1 MKSMNDVT
9 IIIFGATG
17 DLTKRKLIPALYK
30 LLLHKKL
37 DKLCIVGASR
47 GNGSGIKDILNNAR
61 GFIPSVDEKVW
72 NTLERS
78 SFFMPVEFSNLDDFK
93 KLNQYVHELE
103 QQQGMSGNRLA
114 YMAIAPNFFMPV
126 TKLIG
131 ESGLLTRSADN
142 KPWNR
147 IAYEKPFGLD
157 LDSAHE
163 INAEI
168 RTWFD
173 EEQVYRI
180 DHYLTKELVGNILM
194 IRFANSMFEPL
205 WNEKYIDHVQ
215 ITLTE
220 SIGLEGRGMYYDNY
234 GVLKD
239 IVQNHMLQLLSLIAM
254 EAPSVLSSKEIR
266 DKKAELLS
274 KIRFTD
280 GINGQFDGYQDE
292 EGVKSGSTTPTFTLL
307 RFEVDTP
314 RWKGVPFYG
323 KAGKRLDKKCTS
335 IAIKF
340 KDISCPLLEGHKCP
354 SNYFIIEIA
363 PDATFSLGLNVKTVG
378 KFNELTHVKMDFCHS
393 CLFGATTPEAY
404 EVLFEQI
411 IAGDQSISVRFDE
424 IEHAWDVYQQL
435 EKANMPLYKYQ
446 SGAKG
451 PHEMDEFLKKY
462 HVRWRV

>member
-1 MKSMNDVT
+1 MNDVT
-9 IIIFGATG
+9 IIIFGVTG
-17 DLTKRKLIPALYK
+17 DLTKRKIIPALYK
-30 LLLHKKL
+30 LMKDKKL
-37 DKLCIVGASR
+37 DKLCVVGASR
-47 GNGSGIKDILNNAR
+47 GNGLGIKDILNNAR
-61 GFIPSVDEKVW
+61 GFIPTIDETVW
-72 NTLERS
+72 NKLEQN

-93 KLNQYVHELE
+93 KLSNYVGELE
-103 QQQGMSGNRLA
+103 QRQGMSGNRLV

-126 TKLIG
+126 TQFIG
-131 ESGLLTRSADN
+131 EAGLLTRRDAHST
-142 KPWNR
+142 PWNR

-157 LDSAHE
+157 LDSAHQ
-163 INAEI
+163 INGVI
-168 RTWFD
+168 QQWFNED
-173 EEQVYRI
+173 QVYRI

-205 WNEKYIDHVQ
+205 WNHKYIDHVQ

-220 SIGLEGRGMYYDNY
+220 SIGLEGRGIYYDNY

-239 IVQNHMLQLLSLIAM
+239 IVQNHMLQLLALVAM

-266 DKKAELLS
+266 DKKSELLS
-274 KIRFTD
+274 KIRCTD
-280 GINGQFDGYQDE
+280 GIVGQFDGYRSE
-292 EGVKSGSTTPTFTLL
+292 EGVNPESTTPTFTLL

-314 RWKGVPFYG
+314 RWKGIPFYG

-340 KDISCPLLEGHKCP
+340 KDISCPLLEGNKCP

-378 KFNELTHVKMDFCHS
+378 KFNELTHVTMDFCHS
-393 CLFGATTPEAY
+393 CVYGATTPEAY
-404 EVLFEQI
+404 EVLLEQI
-411 IAGDQSISVRFDE
+411 IAGDQAISVRFDE
-424 IEHAWDVYQQL
+424 IEHAWSVYERL
-435 EKANMPLYKYQ
+435 EKAHMPLYEYQ
-446 SGAKG
+446 PGAKG